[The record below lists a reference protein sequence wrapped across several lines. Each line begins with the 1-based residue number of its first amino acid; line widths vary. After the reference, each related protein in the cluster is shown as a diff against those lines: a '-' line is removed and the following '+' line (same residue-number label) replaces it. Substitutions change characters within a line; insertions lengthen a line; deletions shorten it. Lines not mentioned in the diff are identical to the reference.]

1 MLEAIMEILRIMGWL
16 GVVLGIIATVN
27 LICGT
32 IYNINDGQTFSWK
45 KFFKGILKV
54 VIFYMSAVFVSVAF
68 TILPYINTM
77 ITDAFGVVLLSSELL
92 NTLSSVAVLGIVVAS
107 VVTQA
112 KKAFTNVSKLS
123 TMSSDIEVITWDV
136 IEPEE
141 DEMKEEEKE
150 TSI

>member
-27 LICGT
+27 LVCGT

-68 TILPYINTM
+68 TMLPYINTM

-123 TMSSDIEVITWDV
+123 TMSSDVEVITWDV

>member
-27 LICGT
+27 LICGI

-68 TILPYINTM
+68 TMLPYINTM

-123 TMSSDIEVITWDV
+123 TMSSDVEVITWDV

>member
-1 MLEAIMEILRIMGWL
+1 MLEAIMEILRIMSWL

-32 IYNINDGQTFSWK
+32 IYNINDGQAFSWK

-54 VIFYMSAVFVSVAF
+54 VIFYISAVFVSVAF
-68 TILPYINTM
+68 TMLPYINTM
-77 ITDAFGVVLLSSELL
+77 ITDAFGVILLSSELL

-112 KKAFTNVSKLS
+112 KKAFANVSKLS
-123 TMSSDIEVITWDV
+123 TMSSDVEVITWDV

-141 DEMKEEEKE
+141 DEIEEEKE

>member
-16 GVVLGIIATVN
+16 GVVLGIIAIVN

-54 VIFYMSAVFVSVAF
+54 VIFYISAVFVSIAF
-68 TILPYINTM
+68 TMLPYINTM

-92 NTLSSVAVLGIVVAS
+92 NTLSSVAVLGIVIAS

-112 KKAFTNVSKLS
+112 KKAFSNVSKLS
-123 TMSSDIEVITWDV
+123 TISSDVEVITWDV
-136 IEPEE
+136 VEPEE
-141 DEMKEEEKE
+141 DEIEKE
-150 TSI
+150 ASI

>member
-27 LICGT
+27 LVCGT
-32 IYNINDGQTFSWK
+32 IYNINDGQTFSQK

-54 VIFYMSAVFVSVAF
+54 VIFYISAVFVSVAF
-68 TILPYINTM
+68 TMLPYINTM

-112 KKAFTNVSKLS
+112 KKAFTNISKLS
-123 TMSSDIEVITWDV
+123 TMSSDVEVITWDV
-136 IEPEE
+136 VEPEE
-141 DEMKEEEKE
+141 DEIEEEEKE

>member
-16 GVVLGIIATVN
+16 GVVLGIIAIVN
-27 LICGT
+27 LVCGT
-32 IYNINDGQTFSWK
+32 IYNINDGQTFSLK

-54 VIFYMSAVFVSVAF
+54 VIFYISAVFVSIAF
-68 TILPYINTM
+68 TMLPYINTM

-123 TMSSDIEVITWDV
+123 TMSSDVEVITWDV

>member
-54 VIFYMSAVFVSVAF
+54 VIFYMSAVFVSIAF
-68 TILPYINTM
+68 TMLPYINTM

>member
-54 VIFYMSAVFVSVAF
+54 VIFYISVAF
-68 TILPYINTM
+68 TMLPYINTM

-112 KKAFTNVSKLS
+112 KKAFANISKLS
-123 TMSSDIEVITWDV
+123 TMSSDVEVITWDV

-141 DEMKEEEKE
+141 DEIEEKE

>member
-1 MLEAIMEILRIMGWL
+1 MLEAIMEILRIMSWL
-16 GVVLGIIATVN
+16 GVVLGIIAIVN

-54 VIFYMSAVFVSVAF
+54 VIFYISAVFVSIAF
-68 TILPYINTM
+68 TMLPYINTM

-112 KKAFTNVSKLS
+112 KKAFANVSKLS
-123 TMSSDIEVITWDV
+123 TMSSDVEVITWDV

-141 DEMKEEEKE
+141 DEIEEKE

>member
-1 MLEAIMEILRIMGWL
+1 MLEAIMEILRIMSWL

-68 TILPYINTM
+68 TMLPYINTM

-112 KKAFTNVSKLS
+112 KKAFANVSKLS
-123 TMSSDIEVITWDV
+123 TMSSDVEVITWDV

>member
-1 MLEAIMEILRIMGWL
+1 MLEAIMEILKIMGWL
-16 GVVLGIIATVN
+16 GVVLGIIAIVN
-27 LICGT
+27 LVCGT
-32 IYNINDGQTFSWK
+32 IYNINDGQSFSWK

-54 VIFYMSAVFVSVAF
+54 VIFYISAVFVSIAF
-68 TILPYINTM
+68 TMLPYINTM

-92 NTLSSVAVLGIVVAS
+92 NTLSSVAVLGIVVTS

-112 KKAFTNVSKLS
+112 KKAFANIGKLS
-123 TMSSDIEVITWDV
+123 TMSSDVEVITWDV

>member
-1 MLEAIMEILRIMGWL
+1 MEILKIMGWL
-16 GVVLGIIATVN
+16 GVVLGIIAIVN
-27 LICGT
+27 LVCGT
-32 IYNINDGQTFSWK
+32 IYNINDGQSFSWK

-54 VIFYMSAVFVSVAF
+54 VIFYISAVFVSIAF
-68 TILPYINTM
+68 TMLPYINTM

-112 KKAFTNVSKLS
+112 KKAFANVSKLS
-123 TMSSDIEVITWDV
+123 TMSSDVEVITWDV

-141 DEMKEEEKE
+141 DEIEEKE

>member
-68 TILPYINTM
+68 TMLPYINTM

-92 NTLSSVAVLGIVVAS
+92 NTLSSVAVLGIVVA
-107 VVTQA
+107 

-123 TMSSDIEVITWDV
+123 TMSSDVEVITWDV
-136 IEPEE
+136 VEPEE
-141 DEMKEEEKE
+141 DEIEEEA
-150 TSI
+150 SI

>member
-1 MLEAIMEILRIMGWL
+1 MLEAIMETLRIMGWL
-16 GVVLGIIATVN
+16 GIVLGILATVN
-27 LICGT
+27 LVCGT
-32 IYNINDGQTFSWK
+32 IYNINDSQTFSWK

-68 TILPYINTM
+68 TMLPYINTM

-112 KKAFTNVSKLS
+112 KKAFENISKLS
-123 TMSSDIEVITWDV
+123 TMSSDVEVITWDV
-136 IEPEE
+136 VEPEE
-141 DEMKEEEKE
+141 DEIKEEEA
-150 TSI
+150 SI

>member
-1 MLEAIMEILRIMGWL
+1 MLEAIMEILRIMSWL

-27 LICGT
+27 LVCGT

-54 VIFYMSAVFVSVAF
+54 VIFYISAVFVSVAF
-68 TILPYINTM
+68 TMLPYINTM

-123 TMSSDIEVITWDV
+123 TMSSDVEVITWDV
-136 IEPEE
+136 VEPEE
-141 DEMKEEEKE
+141 DEIEEKE

>member
-1 MLEAIMEILRIMGWL
+1 MLEALTEILRIMGWV

-27 LICGT
+27 LVCGT

-54 VIFYMSAVFVSVAF
+54 IIFYISAVFVSVAF
-68 TILPYINTM
+68 TMLPYINTM

-92 NTLSSVAVLGIVVAS
+92 NTLSSVAVLGIVIAS

-112 KKAFTNVSKLS
+112 KKAFSNVSKLS
-123 TMSSDIEVITWDV
+123 TMSSDVEVITWDV
-136 IEPEE
+136 VEPEE
-141 DEMKEEEKE
+141 DEIEEEA
-150 TSI
+150 SI

>member
-1 MLEAIMEILRIMGWL
+1 MLEAIMEILRIMSWL

-32 IYNINDGQTFSWK
+32 IYNINDGQAFSWK

-54 VIFYMSAVFVSVAF
+54 VIFYISAVFVSIAF
-68 TILPYINTM
+68 TMLPYINTM

-123 TMSSDIEVITWDV
+123 TMSSDVEVITWDV

-141 DEMKEEEKE
+141 DEIEEEA
-150 TSI
+150 SI

>member
-1 MLEAIMEILRIMGWL
+1 MLEAIMEILRIMSWL

-32 IYNINDGQTFSWK
+32 IYNINDGQAFSWK

-54 VIFYMSAVFVSVAF
+54 VIFYISAVFVSIAF
-68 TILPYINTM
+68 TMLPYINTM

-92 NTLSSVAVLGIVVAS
+92 NTLSSVAVLGIVVTS

-112 KKAFTNVSKLS
+112 KKAFANVSKLS
-123 TMSSDIEVITWDV
+123 TMSSDVEVITWDV

-141 DEMKEEEKE
+141 DEIEEEA
-150 TSI
+150 SI